1 MLASMYSAVSGL
13 QAHQT
18 KMNVIGNNIANVN
31 TYGFKKSRATFADVF
46 YQTLQGSSAAT
57 QTTGGTNS
65 NQLGYGASVNTI
77 DVLHT
82 TAGSSTTD
90 RAMDVYINGEGYLA
104 VKDANGTVN
113 YTRVGILS
121 FDASGNLVDGNGN
134 YVLCF
139 RLDDET
145 GQPQLNADGTTS
157 VQNLTKVTIP
167 VEDLDKYT
175 SISIGSSGEI
185 TAIKEGNQQFT
196 VGQTSWIDSAAE
208 LDEDCTL
215 TGSVNITEISNVKT
229 TFTATAAA
237 SMKLPANVTS
247 ITGTSGGDTLNV
259 NGDLNFT
266 YAVKDVTAA
275 TKEMFSLTYKD
286 LDGNDKTLSADTLTL
301 GSTTNP
307 SDPAENPDS
316 VTLTYK
322 VPDRELDENGDVTYT
337 DFTVEIE
344 FGGVTSFTNSK
355 SKDETKGIA
364 YIESTTTAE
373 NLANMDM
380 KGDVTVA
387 YNVDSTITAKDA
399 SDFKLQFT
407 KLDGTSPAPLTAAS
421 VTLDNDTTPTVATLT
436 FNVPTTDGGTAPY
449 TVEITLVSATAM
461 DGNSGS
467 IKVGEAK
474 RTYALDGTNYASV
487 KTNIGTNEVSSMDI
501 TISTFNKAG
510 ETLEATATWTDSA
523 SDLSQ
528 LTFEPVQ
535 TGTTTTTGG
544 TSGKLTLNVDNE
556 TMATTITKKGL
567 KKMIDSIG
575 NISTGD
581 GTPTKLAHLALATF
595 TNDGGLTECGENYY
609 QPGNNSGTAV
619 IKTPGTGGTG
629 NLRAGALEM
638 SNVDLAYEFTEMIIC
653 QRGFQANTKMITV
666 SDQILEELVNM
677 KR

>member
-57 QTTGGTNS
+57 QITGGTNS
-65 NQLGYGASVNTI
+65 NQLGYGSSVNTI
-77 DVLHT
+77 DVIHT

-90 RAMDVYINGEGYLA
+90 RALDVYINGEGYLA

-121 FDASGNLVDGNGN
+121 FDASGNLVDANGN

-167 VEDLDKYT
+167 VEDLDKYK

-185 TAIKEGNQQFT
+185 TAIKEGNQEFT
-196 VGQTSWIDSAAE
+196 VGQTSWISSAAE
-208 LDEDCTL
+208 LDEECTL
-215 TGSVNITEISNVKT
+215 TGSVNITKFSNVKT
-229 TFTATAAA
+229 AFTPTEAAA
-237 SMKLPANVTS
+237 MKLPANVTS
-247 ITGTSGGDTLNV
+247 ITGTSGGDTLNI

-266 YAVKDVTAA
+266 YAVKDVKAA

-286 LDGNDKTLSADTLTL
+286 LDGNDKTLSAETMTLT
-301 GSTTNP
+301 STTNP
-307 SDPAENPDS
+307 TTPEVNPDG
-316 VTLTYK
+316 VKLVYK
-322 VPDRELDENGDVTYT
+322 VPNRDLDENGDVTYT
-337 DFTVEIE
+337 DYTVDVA
-344 FGGVTSFTNSK
+344 FGGVTSFTNTG
-355 SKDETKGIA
+355 SKDETNGIA
-364 YIESTTTAE
+364 YVESTTAAADVAD
-373 NLANMDM
+373 LDM
-380 KGDVTVA
+380 TGAVTLD
-387 YNVDSTITAKDA
+387 YNVTTIAAKNA
-399 SDFKLQFT
+399 GDFKLQYT
-407 KLDGTSPAPLTAAS
+407 KLDGTGAAPLTATS
-421 VTLDNDTTPTVATLT
+421 VTLDNDANPSVATVT
-436 FNVPTTDGGTAPY
+436 FNVPTTDGSSKPY
-449 TVEITLVSATAM
+449 TVEISLVSATGM
-461 DGNSGS
+461 DGQNGT
-467 IKVGEAK
+467 IKIGDAK
-474 RTYALDGTNYASV
+474 RTYALDGTNFSSV
-487 KTNIGTNEVSSMDI
+487 KTNIGKNEVAAMDI

-510 ETLEATATWTDSA
+510 ETLEATATWTNSA
-523 SDLSQ
+523 SDLNQ

-535 TGTTTTTGG
+535 AGTTSTTGG
-544 TSGKLTLNVDNE
+544 TSGKLTVNVDNKV
-556 TMATTITKKGL
+556 MATTIGKKGL
-567 KKMIDSIG
+567 KKMVDSIG

-581 GTPTKLAHLALATF
+581 GAPTKLAHLALATF